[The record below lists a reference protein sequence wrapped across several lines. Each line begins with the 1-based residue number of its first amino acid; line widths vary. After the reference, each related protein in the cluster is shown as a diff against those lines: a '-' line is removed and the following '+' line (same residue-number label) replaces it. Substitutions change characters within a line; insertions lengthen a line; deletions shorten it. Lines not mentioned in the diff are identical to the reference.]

1 VSKSDSPV
9 LGRVF
14 FIRHEI
20 RFTPFARA
28 GKLAVGPRESTSET
42 TMSHTITVTAECFG
56 ELQQL
61 MGAASVP
68 VVVDA
73 PHTPAQLI
81 ASAQQAHPGAADL
94 LSRTACARD
103 DALLAADTPL
113 ADGDAI
119 ALIPPVSGGQP
130 GAALNRLT
138 EAPLDLGALMDATE
152 ADECG
157 ALVIFGGTVR
167 LNNAGREVESM
178 DYSAYGPLAAKTLA
192 VIEAETREKFDVHAC
207 RIQHRTGRLGLGEVS
222 VYIVVRAVHRDAA
235 FDAARDALEQLKT
248 RVAVW
253 KNETYADGSSAYL
266 PGTEVPRPERTHG
279 DTPTQP
285 GSPS

>member
-1 VSKSDSPV
+1 
-9 LGRVF
+9 
-14 FIRHEI
+14 
-20 RFTPFARA
+20 
-28 GKLAVGPRESTSET
+28 
-42 TMSHTITVTAECFG
+42 MSNTITVTAECFG

-61 MGAASVP
+61 MGAANVP

-81 ASAQQAHPGAADL
+81 ASAQQAHPGAAAL

-130 GAALNRLT
+130 VDAVTHLT
-138 EAPLDLGALMDATE
+138 DAPLDLEHLMDDTE
-152 ADECG
+152 DDACG

-167 LNNAGREVESM
+167 LSNAGREVESM

-192 VIEAETREKFDVHAC
+192 AIEAETRHKFDVHVC

-222 VYIVVRAVHRDAA
+222 VCIVVRAVHRDAA
-235 FDAARDALEQLKT
+235 FEAARDALEQLKT

-253 KNETYADGSSAYL
+253 KNEYYADGSSAYL
-266 PGTEVPRPERTHG
+266 PGTEVPRPERSHG
-279 DTPTQP
+279 DTCNAQP
-285 GSPS
+285 GSRT